1 MSRAEG
7 EDWARQHGMLFI
19 ESSAK
24 TQVGIA
30 QVFDEVVQKVRPA
43 RVYFQVA
50 IQADVIFLNVQIL
63 DDPDLVAM
71 TVPAG
76 RRDASRVTPGAGAA
90 PAAGG
95 GGCC

>member
-30 QVFDEVVQKVRPA
+30 QVFDEVVQKVRLA
-43 RVYFQVA
+43 LVYFQAA
-50 IQADVIFLNVQIL
+50 IQADCF
-63 DDPDLVAM
+63 
-71 TVPAG
+71 
-76 RRDASRVTPGAGAA
+76 
-90 PAAGG
+90 
-95 GGCC
+95 